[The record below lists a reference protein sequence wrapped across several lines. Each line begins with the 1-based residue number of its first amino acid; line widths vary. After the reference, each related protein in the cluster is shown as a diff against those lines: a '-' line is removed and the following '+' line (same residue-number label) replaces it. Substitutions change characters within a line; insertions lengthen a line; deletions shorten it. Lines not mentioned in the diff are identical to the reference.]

1 MVVTSF
7 SSNPS
12 HPYDPSFINSV
23 VATVLERIF
32 PPELLS
38 YKTNEGTM
46 YGHLQDFV
54 MSAFTSGS
62 AQDTSRS
69 HQLPPATTASTVD
82 SPVQTDRN
90 VPQSTVSSPP
100 VPPGHS
106 DPQPPQI
113 KNPYASP
120 STAQGEVPIDALR
133 RYPVDRDDIST
144 GDFADEAADGRSTVS
159 AVDDTYEVR
168 DTGDTASIAS
178 LPGSKRGAAGVQ
190 TAPSVQRVPL
200 TQPVQQQTGQ
210 PQTAG
215 YDTGSVNDANS
226 PYQMRGEPADVPGQ
240 TGYDGSSIES
250 TGRRP
255 RRFPENHDMHG
266 ARYPVDPGRFNDAGS
281 NDWGSMFS
289 GWQAEV
295 ASLQQSLKSFQDSIL
310 LSLNSLDTRFDKLSG
325 QLSEA
330 TTALTGFTGLP
341 NQSAAPSNSFQPAA
355 LQTADPS
362 APIRP
367 EESIRQVQFAD
378 QQGRPGSEQT
388 VPNSNAPPA
397 MAPQVTPDGMKHGQ
411 VGFAPLTGNEV
422 TDTAQAVKG
431 DQSISGG
438 NGTAPRTQRTEGR
451 HFWQRRP

>member
-240 TGYDGSSIES
+240 TGYDGSSIGS

-255 RRFPENHDMHG
+255 RRFSEDRGMHG
-266 ARYPVDPGRFNDAGS
+266 AQYPVDPGEPYNDTGL
-281 NDWGSMFS
+281 NDWRSMS
-289 GWQAEV
+289 SALTGLQAEV
-295 ASLQQSLKSFQDSIL
+295 ASLQKSFQSFQNSIL
-310 LSLNSLDTRFDKLSG
+310 ARFEEMNS
-325 QLSEA
+325 QL
-330 TTALTGFTGLP
+330 TNALTGLTRFSS
-341 NQSAAPSNSFQPAA
+341 QSAAPPSSFQRAPPH
-355 LQTADPS
+355 TADPS

-367 EESIRQVQFAD
+367 EEPIRQVQFAD
-378 QQGRPGSEQT
+378 QQGQPGSEHT
-388 VPNSNAPPA
+388 VLNSNAPPV
-397 MAPQVTPDGMKHGQ
+397 MAPEVTADGMIRGPADN
-411 VGFAPLTGNEV
+411 APLAGNEV

-431 DQSISGG
+431 DQSTSGG
-438 NGTAPRTQRTEGR
+438 NGTAPMTQRAEGR

>member
-1 MVVTSF
+1 
-7 SSNPS
+7 
-12 HPYDPSFINSV
+12 
-23 VATVLERIF
+23 
-32 PPELLS
+32 
-38 YKTNEGTM
+38 
-46 YGHLQDFV
+46 

-240 TGYDGSSIES
+240 TGYDGSSIGC

-255 RRFPENHDMHG
+255 RRFPGNRGMHETEQPLDS
-266 ARYPVDPGRFNDAGS
+266 RPYDDAGS
-281 NDWGSMFS
+281 NDRGSIFS
-289 GWQAEV
+289 EFQAEV
-295 ASLQQSLKSFQDSIL
+295 ASLKQSLESFRNSIL
-310 LSLNSLDTRFDKLSG
+310 LSLNSLNTRFDQMNSR
-325 QLSEA
+325 LSEM
-330 TTALTGFTGLP
+330 TNALPGFTMSS
-341 NQSAAPSNSFQPAA
+341 NRSAAPPSSFQPAA

-362 APIRP
+362 ATVGTGG
-367 EESIRQVQFAD
+367 SIPQQVRFVD
-378 QQGRPGSEQT
+378 QQGQTGSVQP
-388 VPNSNAPPA
+388 VPNPNASSAIVPEVQSDVLNRGSVENAPLIETDA
-397 MAPQVTPDGMKHGQ
+397 M
-411 VGFAPLTGNEV
+411 N
-422 TDTAQAVKG
+422 TAQAVERS
-431 DQSISGG
+431 QAISGFE
-438 NGTAPRTQRTEGR
+438 GTAPMTKRAKGR
-451 HFWQRRP
+451 HFFSKRVDPKDE